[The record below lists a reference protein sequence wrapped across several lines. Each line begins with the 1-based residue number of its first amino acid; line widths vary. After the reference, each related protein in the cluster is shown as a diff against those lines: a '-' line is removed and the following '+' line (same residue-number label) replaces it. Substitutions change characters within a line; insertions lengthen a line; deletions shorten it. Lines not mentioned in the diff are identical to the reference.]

1 MNAMRGSRAS
11 NELGARLRKNRG
23 VFFCAGV
30 ARCESN
36 LLHVV
41 RETAHFT
48 PTPITYALDSTHA
61 PISLSHHNR
70 KSTGCVTL
78 DPKVEN
84 WGWALHC
91 STMWKIW
98 HLCHYIALPLL
109 KTSNFEE
116 QDVAIILLDALSMQ
130 RNSGS

>member
-11 NELGARLRKNRG
+11 NELGGRLRENRG
-23 VFFCAGV
+23 GFFARGA

-48 PTPITYALDSTHA
+48 PTPITITRSTPLMHL
-61 PISLSHHNR
+61 LSHHNR
-70 KSTGCVTL
+70 KSTGSVTL

-84 WGWALHC
+84 
-91 STMWKIW
+91 
-98 HLCHYIALPLL
+98 
-109 KTSNFEE
+109 
-116 QDVAIILLDALSMQ
+116 
-130 RNSGS
+130 